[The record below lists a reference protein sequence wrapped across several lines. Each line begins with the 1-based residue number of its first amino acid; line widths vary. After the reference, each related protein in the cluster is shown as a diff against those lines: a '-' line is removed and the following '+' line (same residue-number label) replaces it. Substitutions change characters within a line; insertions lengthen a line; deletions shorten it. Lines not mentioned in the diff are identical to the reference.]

1 MTVTKCVVLLGG
13 DITATAFLIEQCK
26 GALVIAA
33 DSGVR
38 HATALGLTVDCWL
51 GDFDSTTPD
60 IARQYA
66 NLPRKVF
73 PADKDKTDGE
83 LAIDEGIARGANQ
96 FILVGAF
103 GGART
108 DHALLHNFQA
118 LALARRGYDV
128 VLTNGLEEAVPL
140 LPGTYILQLVRDTQ
154 FSVIGFGP
162 LVGVTIEGAKWPL
175 VDRRV
180 EIGSSLTLS
189 NVALGPVAVS
199 IQYGEALFI
208 SGSLATH

>member
-13 DITATAFLIEQCK
+13 DIAVSARLVEHCQ

-38 HATALGLTVDCWL
+38 HAAALGLTVDCWL

-60 IARQYA
+60 IARHYA
-66 NLPRKVF
+66 DLPRKVF

-83 LAIDEGIARGANQ
+83 LAIDEGIARGADQ

-118 LALARRGYDV
+118 LALVRRGYDV
-128 VLTNGLEEAVPL
+128 ILTNGLEEAVPL
-140 LPGTYILQLVRDTQ
+140 LAGTHKLKLARDTQ

-162 LVGVTIEGAKWPL
+162 LDGVTIEGAKWPL
-175 VDRRV
+175 VDRFV

-189 NVALGPVAVS
+189 NIALGPVTVS
-199 IQYGEALFI
+199 IKSGEALFI
-208 SGSLATH
+208 SGSLAAR

>member
-1 MTVTKCVVLLGG
+1 MTKCVVLLGG
-13 DITATAFLIEQCK
+13 DITPSARLVTLCH
-26 GALVIAA
+26 GAMVIAA

-38 HATALGLTVDCWL
+38 HAGALSLSVDCWL

-60 IARQYA
+60 MARHYA
-66 NLPRKVF
+66 HLPRKVF

-83 LAIDEGIARGANQ
+83 LAIDEGIARGADQ
-96 FILVGAF
+96 FVLVGAF

-118 LALARRGYDV
+118 LALARLGYDV

-140 LPGTYILQLVRDTQ
+140 LPGTNTFQLARDTQ

-162 LVGVTIEGAKWPL
+162 LHGVTIEGAKWPL
-175 VDRRV
+175 TDRNV

-189 NVALGPVAVS
+189 NVALGPVTVS
-199 IQYGEALFI
+199 IKSGEALFI
-208 SGSLATH
+208 AGSLA